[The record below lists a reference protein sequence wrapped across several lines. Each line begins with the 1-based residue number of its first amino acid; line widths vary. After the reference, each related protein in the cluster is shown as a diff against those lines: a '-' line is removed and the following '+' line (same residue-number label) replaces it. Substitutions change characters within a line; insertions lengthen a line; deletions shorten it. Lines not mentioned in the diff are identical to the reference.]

1 MLGIGDRRILIAGIK
16 PGVIMN
22 SREREPE
29 TKEWSE
35 KHKRESIRG
44 RIIPSSSCD
53 RLDLL
58 SRKL

>member
-1 MLGIGDRRILIAGIK
+1 MLGVGDRRILIAGIK
-16 PGVIMN
+16 RRHYEI
-22 SREREPE
+22 REREPE

-35 KHKRESIRG
+35 KHKRESIQG